1 MDVTLLQEVVN
12 ALSRDVERPVV
23 LEDEDQQPIVHSP
36 HYGQT
41 DRMRR
46 DTIMHKSTSKETVE
60 YFRRYDLASRTE
72 PFVVPGNERGV
83 LSRLCVPL
91 RYDEKLL
98 GYVWVLLPDEEM
110 SDDHRRAVERVR
122 EPLAE
127 TLWLD
132 RLSRLREGRIVE
144 DLLNDDHD
152 RRLRGLV
159 AVEAKHAFDAPA
171 RTMVLVAV
179 GPGWAVRAARRAFVM
194 QRWVAD
200 PASQLRLVD
209 VDEGVAVVAHIASG
223 RDAADGVLTGGLD
236 LDALERSMG
245 QINRVTDGL
254 PVMLGV
260 GPSVASPGALPRSHR
275 RARQA
280 ATVALRIGPS
290 RGFVSTWEGLGVYRL
305 LVQLPRDALA
315 DGVDPRLVGL
325 IQDVPEVAATLEVY
339 LDGGG
344 AVAAAADTLHIHR
357 TTLYYRL
364 EKVTEA
370 GFDLHS
376 GTDRM
381 TIQVG
386 FAALRLLGRWPA

>member
-1 MDVTLLQEVVN
+1 MDTTVVQEIVN
-12 ALSRDVERPVV
+12 ALSRDVGRPVV
-23 LEDEDQQPIVHSP
+23 LEDSDQQPIVHSP

-46 DTIMHKSTSKETVE
+46 DTIMHQSTSAQTVE
-60 YFRRYDLASRTE
+60 YFRRYDLASRTD
-72 PFVVPGNERGV
+72 PFVVPGNDRGV
-83 LSRLCVPL
+83 LPRLCVPL

-98 GYVWVLLPDEEM
+98 GFVWVLLPEGEI
-110 SDDHRRAVERVR
+110 DDGQRAAVERAS
-122 EPLAE
+122 ESLAE

-132 RLSRLREGRIVE
+132 RLSRLREGRIIE

-171 RTMVLVAV
+171 RSQVLVAA
-179 GPGWAVRAARRAFVM
+179 GPGWAVRAARRAFLM

-209 VDEGVAVVAHIASG
+209 VDEGVAVVATRPATGGS
-223 RDAADGVLTGGLD
+223 AGGLD
-236 LDALERSMG
+236 LEALERSMG
-245 QINRVTDGL
+245 QVNLVTDDM
-254 PVMLGV
+254 PVVLGV
-260 GPSVASPGALPRSHR
+260 GPAVASPSALPRSHR

-280 ATVALRIGPS
+280 ATVALRVGS
-290 RGFVSTWEGLGVYRL
+290 SARRVSSWEGLGVYRL
-305 LVQLPRDALA
+305 LIQLPREALA

-325 IQDVPEVAATLEVY
+325 VQDAPEVATTLEVY

-344 AVAAAADTLHIHR
+344 AVAAAATALHIHR

-364 EKVTEA
+364 EKVSEV
-370 GFDLHS
+370 GFDLRE
-376 GTDRM
+376 GEDRM